1 MAKIYLR
8 QFRLAFS
15 ACRPFYWKVKETRDL
30 RYIYLN
36 KLDKACWQHEIGYR
50 DFKEQPRRT
59 VSVKVLY
66 AYKY

>member
-1 MAKIYLR
+1 MLVDHFTENKERIL
-8 QFRLAFS
+8 
-15 ACRPFYWKVKETRDL
+15 KVKETRDL
-30 RYIYLN
+30 QYIYLN

-66 AYKY
+66 A

>member
-1 MAKIYLR
+1 MLVDHFTENKERIL
-8 QFRLAFS
+8 
-15 ACRPFYWKVKETRDL
+15 KVKETRDL